1 MVDSR
6 DKGKRAEYAIRDM
19 LKEKTGLGWERVPG
33 SGGFG
38 AQHGLKGDI
47 YLPHATGKMAKFA
60 IEVKHYK
67 DEQFNSN
74 ILKDSSSQF
83 DKWLDQTYREAEEMS
98 AKPMLVFRKD
108 RGAWL
113 VALDKQETDAF
124 LLPDPYMTYY
134 YGGREVAIMD
144 FKELLKAVSTEW
156 LVK

>member
-19 LKEKTGLGWERVPG
+19 LKDKTGLGWERVPG

-47 YLPHATGKMAKFA
+47 YLPHATGRMSKFA

-67 DEQFNSN
+67 DEHLNSN
-74 ILKDSSSQF
+74 ILKDSSSQL
-83 DKWLDQTYREAEEMS
+83 DKWLDQTYREAEEMN
-98 AKPMLVFRKD
+98 ARPLLVFRKD

-113 VALDKQETDAF
+113 VAIDKCETGAF
-124 LLPDPYMTYY
+124 LMPDPYMTYY
-134 YGGREVAIMD
+134 YAGREVAIMD
-144 FKELLKAVSTEW
+144 FKEFLATVDTEF